1 MARVKNPLGSEQARG
16 AKGQT
21 VFMGWRGIQTAR
33 ARVAPTNPRT
43 SAQLNARA
51 KLTALSREWGKLS
64 KANATLWNAYAK
76 NLTLTDSLGQNY
88 NPSGINAFVRVN
100 NLLWLVY
107 GTATPNSTP
116 PATAPTAH
124 VSSISQ
130 QTSGGNGE
138 LAVGFS
144 FSGTPA
150 TLSRVQVML
159 TAGSNSPNRNP
170 AASEYR
176 FKTYELAAAG
186 VVTISGLTPDAWYG
200 IAIRYI
206 DPAGQPTGY
215 VTGYFKAESK

>member
-43 SAQLNARA
+43 SAQLDARA
-51 KLTALSREWGKLS
+51 KLTALSRAWGKLS
-64 KANATLWNAYAK
+64 QANAALWNAYAK
-76 NLTLTDSLGQNY
+76 NLTLTDSLGQSY
-88 NPSGINAFVRVN
+88 NPSGINAFVRTN

-116 PATAPTAH
+116 PATAPTAQ
-124 VSSISQ
+124 VSGITQ
-130 QTSGGNGE
+130 EAG
-138 LAVGFS
+138 AVPGALDVSFD

-150 TLSRVQVML
+150 ALSRVQIML

-176 FKTYELAAAG
+176 YKTYALASAG
-186 VVTISGLTPDAWYG
+186 DVTISGLTEGAWYG

-206 DPAGQPTGY
+206 DLAGQPTGF
-215 VTGYFKAESK
+215 VTGYFQAAST

>member
-43 SAQLNARA
+43 RAQLEARS
-51 KLTALSREWGKLS
+51 KLTALSRAWGVLS
-64 KANATLWNAYAK
+64 QANAALWNAYAK
-76 NLTLTDSLGQNY
+76 NLTLTDSLGQSY

-100 NLLWLVY
+100 NLRWLVY
-107 GTATPNSTP
+107 GTSAPNSTP
-116 PATAPTAH
+116 PATTPTAQ

-130 QTSGGNGE
+130 EAGAGPGE
-138 LAVGFS
+138 LIFNFD

-150 TLSRVQVML
+150 ANSRIQIML
-159 TAGSNSPNRNP
+159 TGGSNSPNRNP

-176 FKTYELAAAG
+176 FRTYALASAG
-186 VVTISGLTPDAWYG
+186 SVEILNLTPGAWYG
-200 IAIRYI
+200 VAIRYVNL
-206 DPAGQPTGY
+206 AGQPTGY
-215 VTGYFKAESK
+215 VTGYFQAASL

>member
-43 SAQLNARA
+43 SRQLDARA
-51 KLTALSREWGKLS
+51 KLTALSRSWGQLTR
-64 KANATLWNAYAK
+64 ANAALWNAYAK
-76 NLTLTDSLGQNY
+76 NLTLTDSLGQSY
-88 NPSGINAFVRVN
+88 NPSGINAYVRVN

-107 GTATPNSTP
+107 GTSTPNATP
-116 PATAPTAH
+116 PATTPGAQVA
-124 VSSISQ
+124 SISQ
-130 QTSGGNGE
+130 AAGANNGCIDLE
-138 LAVGFS
+138 IS

-150 TLSRVQVML
+150 ALSRVQVMV
-159 TAGSNSPNRNP
+159 TGGSNSPNRSP

-176 FKTYELAAAG
+176 YNMFALASGGAVG
-186 VVTISGLTPDAWYG
+186 VSGLTPGAWYG

-206 DPAGQPTGY
+206 DLAGQPTGY
-215 VTGYFKAESK
+215 VTGYFQAETK

>member
-43 SAQLNARA
+43 TAQLNARA
-51 KLTALSREWGKLS
+51 KLTALSRSWGSLT
-64 KANATLWNAYAK
+64 KANAALWNSYAK
-76 NLTLTDSLGQNY
+76 NLTLTDSLGQSY
-88 NPSGINAFVRVN
+88 NPSGINAYVRVN

-107 GTATPNSTP
+107 GTTTPNLTP
-116 PATAPTAH
+116 PATAPTAQ
-124 VSSISQ
+124 VASIVQ
-130 QTSGGNGE
+130 QTGGGNGE
-138 LAVGFS
+138 LAIDIEFN
-144 FSGTPA
+144 GTPA

-159 TAGSNSPNRNP
+159 TGGSNSPNRNP

-176 FKTYELAAAG
+176 YKTYALCSAG
-186 VVTISGLTPDAWYG
+186 AVTITGLTPDAWYG
-200 IAIRYI
+200 VAIRYI

>member
-43 SAQLNARA
+43 SAQLDARA
-51 KLTALSREWGKLS
+51 KLTALSRSWGTIS
-64 KANATLWNAYAK
+64 QANAALWNAYAK
-76 NLTLTDSLGQNY
+76 NLTLTDSLGQSY

-107 GTATPNSTP
+107 GTSTPNATP
-116 PATAPTAH
+116 PATTPGAQVA
-124 VSSISQ
+124 SISQ
-130 QTSGGNGE
+130 QAGAGAGE
-138 LAVGFS
+138 LAVDFD

-150 TLSRVQVML
+150 ALSRVQVML
-159 TAGSNSPNRNP
+159 TGGSNSPNRTP

-176 FKTYELAAAG
+176 FSTYALCSAG
-186 VVTISGLTPDAWYG
+186 DVTITGLTQGAWYG

-206 DPAGQPTGY
+206 DLKGQPTGY
-215 VTGYFKAESK
+215 VSGYFQAASL

>member
-43 SAQLNARA
+43 SAQLDARA
-51 KLTALSREWGKLS
+51 KLTALSRSWGSLS
-64 KANATLWNAYAK
+64 QANAGLWNSYAK
-76 NLTLTDSLGQNY
+76 NLTLTDSLGQSY

-100 NLLWLVY
+100 GLLWLVY
-107 GTATPNSTP
+107 GTATPKSTP
-116 PATAPTAH
+116 PAAAPTAQ
-124 VSSISQ
+124 VASVAQIA
-130 QTSGGNGE
+130 GAGPGE
-138 LAVGFS
+138 LEVSFD

-150 TLSRVQVML
+150 AQSRVQVML

-176 FKTYELAAAG
+176 YKTYALASAEA
-186 VVTISGLTPDAWYG
+186 VTISGLTEGAWYG
-200 IAIRYI
+200 VAIRYI

-215 VTGYFKAESK
+215 VTGYFQAAST

>member
-43 SAQLNARA
+43 SAQLAARA
-51 KLTALSREWGKLS
+51 KLTALSRSWGTLS
-64 KANATLWNAYAK
+64 KANAALWNAYAK

-88 NPSGINAFVRVN
+88 NPSGINAYVRVN

-107 GTATPNSTP
+107 GTATPKSTP
-116 PATAPTAH
+116 PATAPTAQ
-124 VSSISQ
+124 VSSTSK
-130 QTSGGNGE
+130 QTGGGSGE
-138 LAVGFS
+138 LEVGFS

-150 TLSRVQVML
+150 ALSRVQIMI
-159 TAGSNSPNRNP
+159 TAGSNSPNRQP

-176 FKTYELAAAG
+176 YHGYALASTG
-186 VVTISGLTPDAWYG
+186 DVTITGLTPDAWYG
-200 IAIRYI
+200 VAIRYI
-206 DPAGQPTGY
+206 DPHGQPTGY
-215 VTGYFKAESK
+215 VTGYFQADSK